1 MKGKHSFSQLAFS
14 MLLTRLKGLYAQ
26 DPSSELLETT
36 KDEINVFLDKF
47 KGVMKNDLLI
57 ISELMKEV
65 EQC

>member
-1 MKGKHSFSQLAFS
+1 
-14 MLLTRLKGLYAQ
+14 MLLTRLKGLYVQ

-36 KDEINVFLDKF
+36 KDEINAFLDKF

-57 ISELMKEV
+57 ISELMGEV